1 MRSSKSK
8 ILHPSDLQKERDK
21 IPKGT
26 GLYQHS
32 DKRQVI
38 SGARELSA
46 DKGIKH
52 VNRN

>member
-1 MRSSKSK
+1 MRSSTFK
-8 ILHPSDLQKERDK
+8 ILLPSNLQKERDK

-32 DKRQVI
+32 DKRQVS
-38 SGARELSA
+38 SGTRELSA

-52 VNRN
+52 VKRN